1 VTTFACSGRPRRN
14 ILPFLY
20 VDPKEEHAMLPLKQ
34 PIVPL
39 LMPEL
44 ARHVRTLQAFKPK
57 ATPRG
62 LDALSVNSS
71 K

>member
-1 VTTFACSGRPRRN
+1 
-14 ILPFLY
+14 
-20 VDPKEEHAMLPLKQ
+20 MLPLKQ

-62 LDALSVNSS
+62 LDALSVNSLS
-71 K
+71 EYPGRQPAVPQRGL